1 ADEGEGGAHH
11 AHRDVLRGADH
22 HAPVGAHAAQVHDLG
37 AGGDGGAGAGGEVE
51 HLPGQR
57 AEVDVGA
64 VGGAGGGDRLGD
76 RSTLGDQRCP
86 LGELG
91 VLGGELH
98 PVEQRVRGEGLMA
111 PTQVVDVL
119 HHVHAAH
126 VREGMVVRGR
136 VADAIYLIL

>member
-1 ADEGEGGAHH
+1 
-11 AHRDVLRGADH
+11 DH

-51 HLPGQR
+51 HLTGQR

-64 VGGAGGGDRLGD
+64 VRGAGGGDGLGD
-76 RSTLGDQRCP
+76 RSALGDQRRP
-86 LGELG
+86 LGELR

-119 HHVHAAH
+119 HPVHEAH
-126 VREGMVVRGR
+126 VRDGVDERRRVTDAVV
-136 VADAIYLIL
+136 